1 MDDALTSA
9 DLVRLRDHALALAD
23 ESRRRLR
30 EFFVGGFEVK
40 QKADGSYV
48 TNADIETERALR
60 AMTSAA
66 FPDHGLIGEEHA
78 AHGKDARLRWVFDP
92 IDGTEDFVHRVPTF
106 GTIIALYQGET
117 PVVGVLDVPML
128 GLRVHAAKGLG
139 AFSGSERIT
148 LGDIARS
155 VPQEAWRIT
164 TSSRSN
170 FVRHRD
176 AIGRDDGAI
185 FDRLT
190 AQFPNHRI
198 YRSCLA
204 HLLAITGQADA
215 CVDAHNPIWDIAAA
229 RILAEE
235 AGGACCTVQN
245 YTIGGEPM
253 YSTVFG
259 RKLAVERIAKLFE
272 A

>member
-1 MDDALTSA
+1 MGDALAPA
-9 DLVRLRDHALALAD
+9 DLARFRDHGLALAD
-23 ESRRRLR
+23 ESRRLLR
-30 EFFVGGFEVK
+30 GFIASGFKVK
-40 QKADGSYV
+40 QKPDGSYV

-60 AMTSAA
+60 AMTSAV

-106 GTIIALYQGET
+106 GTIIALYDGET

-128 GLRVHAAKGLG
+128 DLRVHAAKGLG
-139 AFSGSERIT
+139 AFSGSDRIG
-148 LGDIARS
+148 LGDVDAALPRDT
-155 VPQEAWRIT
+155 WRIT

-170 FVRHRD
+170 FVRH
-176 AIGRDDGAI
+176 RDDGAI

-198 YRSCLA
+198 YRSCFA

-235 AGGACCTVQN
+235 AGGDCRTVQR
-245 YTIGGEPM
+245 YAIDGEPM

-259 RKLAVERIAKLFE
+259 RKLAVEKIAKLFD